1 MPGDN
6 LEDRTNGVAH
16 QAESNCLLSTEPV
29 TKSKSK
35 YSTEKGPKLDIIIN
49 ILPDGSHW
57 KEDEPTE
64 KQLDVMPEIF
74 DSFVCGKWF
83 LKSAEI
89 RTPEKTPWS

>member
-6 LEDRTNGVAH
+6 LQDRTNGVAH
-16 QAESNCLLSTEPV
+16 QSESNGLFSTEPV

-35 YSTEKGPKLDIIIN
+35 YSTEKGPKLNLIN
-49 ILPDGSHW
+49 IPHDGRHW
-57 KEDEPTE
+57 KEDELTE

-74 DSFVCGKWF
+74 DSFVCGKCF

>member
-6 LEDRTNGVAH
+6 LEDRTNGVAD
-16 QAESNCLLSTEPV
+16 QSESNGLFSTELV

-35 YSTEKGPKLDIIIN
+35 YSTKKGSKLNHIN
-49 ILPDGSHW
+49 IPPGGRLW
-57 KEDEPTE
+57 KEDELTE

-74 DSFVCGKWF
+74 DSFVCGKCF

-89 RTPEKTPWS
+89 KTPEKTPWS